1 MASRRHTHTFLQS
14 TQHFHQ
20 RRHWGCFLR
29 RLHQVI
35 RLHAAFCMNRVVS
48 EVSTTMFTSASPYTS
63 EVYIGVVVRYTG
75 FLFGTASPPGGFL
88 RLTVASVASYAYIRA
103 FLIRQ
108 FASAPP
114 FGKPL
119 TVTFIAFSRARRTVR
134 NRKQLSTAY
143 QCLQA
148 LGISPDHGV
157 ISSSLGH
164 FNPTPCFCMHR
175 VVYGFRSHRRCHTSG
190 FASASTYATRCFL
203 LDTRLHLHQ
212 RRHRGFLRLTYVLR
226 LTCIFESPYDVR
238 SSVTISS
245 SCERIHSHRW

>member
-1 MASRRHTHTFLQS
+1 MFSTTLASGHTFTRCLLYES
-14 TQHFHQ
+14 
-20 RRHWGCFLR
+20 GCLR
-29 RLHQVI
+29 SFYDYVYISFTI
-35 RLHAAFCMNRVVS
+35 RFGGP
-48 EVSTTMFTSASPYTS
+48 T
-63 EVYIGVVVRYTG
+63 EVYIGVVIRYTG
-75 FLFGTASPPGGFL
+75 FLYGTASPPGGFL

-175 VVYGFRSHRRCHTSG
+175 VVHDFRSHRRCILRGWH
-190 FASASTYATRCFL
+190 
-203 LDTRLHLHQ
+203 
-212 RRHRGFLRLTYVLR
+212 RHRHTLRVAFCLTHACICISVAIGGF
-226 LTCIFESPYDVR
+226 SG
-238 SSVTISS
+238 
-245 SCERIHSHRW
+245 